1 MKKIHLLALLLLSL
15 SNYTQ
20 AQVGITNNSSGFDEQ
35 PISEGAVLELRSTDS
50 GFLLPRLSQE
60 QIEALADKKPAPGL
74 MVYNAETNQFLGWNG
89 KEFQSIVMIS
99 TKEQNKTEQIPENGA
114 IPKITGDAIA
124 QFFRKNSVEEFSDY
138 IVVGSDTR
146 AGSLNAINHF
156 QFKSIKG
163 SVVVKLLLSPYNENE
178 KAINIQILKREGRTI
193 NVVQENKIEIP
204 YDNYEYEYTFH
215 DVPTD
220 SYLALKADSKMN
232 RFKILSCEVIIQE

>member
-1 MKKIHLLALLLLSL
+1 MKKIYFLAVSLLSL
-15 SNYTQ
+15 LNY
-20 AQVGITNNSSGFDEQ
+20 AQVGITNGSSNFDEK
-35 PISEGAVLELRSTDS
+35 PIADGAVLELRSTNS
-50 GFLLPRLSQE
+50 GFLLPRLNQK
-60 QIEALADKKPAPGL
+60 QIKALAEKNPTAGL
-74 MVYNAETNQFLGWNG
+74 LIYDAENNQFLGWNG

-114 IPKITGDAIA
+114 IPKTTGNAIA
-124 QFFRKNSVEEFSDY
+124 QFFRKYSVGEFSDY

-178 KAINIQILKREGRTI
+178 KAINIQILKRDGRSI
-193 NVVQENKIEIP
+193 NVIHENKIEIP
-204 YDNYEYEYTFH
+204 YENYEYEYTFH